1 MNNSTL
7 TKTETMGVLAI
18 SAKTPADAHV
28 AELAATV
35 ASAQSGDVG
44 AYERLY
50 HQHVG
55 RIYAICLRMTANPD
69 RAEEATQQAF
79 INAWRR
85 LETFNGDHF
94 AAWLKKIAVNAVLSE
109 ARSRGRRRE
118 DAMDDV
124 EQAAADE
131 APRPV
136 AVPDHGLDLESAIK
150 ILPERA
156 RTVFVLHDVEGYRH
170 REIAEMIGVAE
181 GTSKAQL
188 HRARKTLREVLQR

>member
-1 MNNSTL
+1 M
-7 TKTETMGVLAI
+7 LAI
-18 SAKTPADAHV
+18 SAKSPADAQV

-35 ASAQSGDVG
+35 VSAQSGDVG

-55 RIYAICLRMTANPD
+55 RIYAICLRMTASPD

-85 LETFNGDHF
+85 LETFSGDHF

-109 ARSRGRRRE
+109 ARSRGRRQE

-124 EQAAADE
+124 EQAAAAE
-131 APRPV
+131 SPRPV

-156 RTVFVLHDVEGYRH
+156 RTVFVLHDIEGYRH